1 MTDTSQPGAAAP
13 AQPQAQPQATP
24 QTQPQAAPVQAQSP
38 AQPPA
43 AQRPAPTPP
52 APRQQE
58 AKKVGERPSLI
69 QAPGTAAPQDTVAAA
84 MAASEQARLQAAQDE
99 HDAAFDGI
107 VSDQTMAEMQAGK
120 DAVDKHKAR
129 RRASTPTDRT

>member
-13 AQPQAQPQATP
+13 AQQQAQPQVTPQAQPQA
-24 QTQPQAAPVQAQSP
+24 APAQ

-43 AQRPAPTPP
+43 QTPPAQRPAPPLS

-69 QAPGTAAPQDTVAAA
+69 QAPGATPAQDTVAAA

-99 HDAAFDGI
+99 HDATFDGI

-129 RRASTPTDRT
+129 RRADRA